1 MNRVYTTVFAILFFI
16 VNTPR
21 ITQAQCNCAPATPA
35 TPISYS
41 TSFAPTNAGTTI
53 VSFPKFDPSIGTL
66 SCLTLADTITGVTT
80 TKVQNTGSNTT
91 IFKFLLTVADDLEGP
106 GGSGISITNDYS
118 RTYGPD
124 TLTSIGNP
132 GDTATHGPDVII
144 DNEVGFAATSSGLAP
159 FLGSGNVDFTYT
171 LNGGVVTLKGGLT
184 YNQNV
189 NTSYWGNL
197 KITYYW
203 CPLITL
209 STTITDFTASPA
221 SGNIQLQ
228 WLTNNQQPNTQYEIQ
243 ISKDGKSYY
252 PVGQAEGDASATGT
266 SAKYQ
271 YQYHPDPAYLGKLYF
286 RVEQKDASGQVS
298 FSEVVIVDPNGSGKD
313 SFISYQTFPNPATN
327 SLQVLF
333 NSNLTGHFL
342 LELVA
347 TSGQVVQKKVVT
359 LTGTNQIRLDLNP
372 QPVKGLYFL
381 RTTDLTHEQSYVSKV
396 FIN

>member
-1 MNRVYTTVFAILFFI
+1 M
-16 VNTPR
+16 
-21 ITQAQCNCAPATPA
+21 
-35 TPISYS
+35 
-41 TSFAPTNAGTTI
+41 
-53 VSFPKFDPSIGTL
+53 L
-66 SCLTLADTITGVTT
+66 SCLTLDDTVSGVTT
-80 TKVQNTGSNTT
+80 TKVQNIGSTTT

-106 GGSGISITNDYS
+106 AGTNISVTNDYS
-118 RTYGPD
+118 RNYGPD
-124 TLTSIGNP
+124 TLTAVAP
-132 GDTATHGPDVII
+132 GDTATHGPDTVINKEI
-144 DNEVGFAATSSGLAP
+144 GFAATNTGLAP
-159 FLGSGNVDFTYT
+159 FLGSGNINFTYT
-171 LNGGVVTLKGGLT
+171 INGGVVTLKGGFN

-189 NTSYWGNL
+189 TTNYWGNF

-209 STTITDFTASPA
+209 STTITDFTASP
-221 SGNIQLQ
+221 SKGNILLQ

-271 YQYHPDPAYLGKLYF
+271 YQYHADPAYLGKLYF
-286 RVEQKDASGQVS
+286 RIEETDASGKVS
-298 FSEVVIVDPNGSGKD
+298 FSEVVIADPNGSGKD
-313 SFISYQTFPNPATN
+313 GFISYQTFPNPATN

-333 NSNLTGHFL
+333 NSNQTGHFL

-347 TSGQVVQKKVVT
+347 TSGQVVQKKSVT